1 MVTTTL
7 PVLERWIL
15 APSADTCEGCR
26 YLARVGLFR
35 RGVGPEPGLH
45 PYCNCVRRRVSF
57 RGLSLAAINL
67 LTAEADANGARAGR
81 ILTRAL
87 NLRDR
92 S

>member
-1 MVTTTL
+1 
-7 PVLERWIL
+7 
-15 APSADTCEGCR
+15 
-26 YLARVGLFR
+26 
-35 RGVGPEPGLH
+35 VGPEPGLH